1 VIDITTDESSN
12 TLNVTLSGADA
23 GKFTLSGGRSRGFK
37 LTFEAT
43 DFEARIDAAYSVK
56 VKAIIPDFFGN
67 NTNIRIITLAVFS
80 GVEKLAF
87 VVIENAN
94 AWNDD
99 NNSMLVIN
107 NFITF
112 IENPK

>member
-1 VIDITTDESSN
+1 VVIS
-12 TLNVTLSGADA
+12 
-23 GKFTLSGGRSRGFK
+23 
-37 LTFEAT
+37 
-43 DFEARIDAAYSVK
+43 
-56 VKAIIPDFFGN
+56 
-67 NTNIRIITLAVFS
+67 ITLAVFS

-107 NFITF
+107 NFIK
-112 IENPK
+112 IYHLLNW